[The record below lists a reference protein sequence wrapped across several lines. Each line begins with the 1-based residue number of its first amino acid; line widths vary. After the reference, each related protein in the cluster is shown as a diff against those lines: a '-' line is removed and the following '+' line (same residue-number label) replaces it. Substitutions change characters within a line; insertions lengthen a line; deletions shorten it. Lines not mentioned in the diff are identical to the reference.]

1 MKVFKAIVIDVF
13 ENERLLNRFSL
24 STEIIS
30 IGRHPHCDIVLDN
43 SCVSRRHA
51 SISYKEGHW
60 TITNHGKNGIFF
72 EGREIVQHEVA
83 QNNKFQLGPYTLLV
97 KKIVVDKPFSTG
109 DSGTQ
114 ETIIAKIDD
123 T

>member
-1 MKVFKAIVIDVF
+1 MKIFKAIVIEVF

-24 STEIIS
+24 NTETIS

-51 SISYKEGHW
+51 KISYKEGQW
-60 TITNHGKNGIFF
+60 TITNHGKNGILF
-72 EGREIVQHEVA
+72 EGREIVQHKVA

-97 KKIVVDKPFSTG
+97 KKIVVDKSFSTG
-109 DSGTQ
+109 ESGTQ

>member
-13 ENERLLNRFSL
+13 ENEHLLNRFSL
-24 STEIIS
+24 NTEAIS

-51 SISYKEGHW
+51 IISYKEGHW

-97 KKIVVDKPFSTG
+97 KKIVVDKSFSTG
-109 DSGTQ
+109 DPGTQ

>member
-24 STEIIS
+24 NTETIS

-51 SISYKEGHW
+51 IISYKKGHW
-60 TITNHGKNGIFF
+60 TITNHGKNGILF
-72 EGREIVQHEVA
+72 EGEEIVQHDVM

-97 KKIVVDKPFSTG
+97 KKIVVDNSFSTG

-114 ETIIAKIDD
+114 KTIIAKIFD

>member
-1 MKVFKAIVIDVF
+1 MKIFKAIVIEVF

-24 STEIIS
+24 NTETIS

-51 SISYKEGHW
+51 KISYKEGHW

-72 EGREIVQHEVA
+72 EGREIVQHKVA

-97 KKIVVDKPFSTG
+97 KKTVVDKSFSTG
-109 DSGTQ
+109 DPGTQ

>member
-24 STEIIS
+24 NTETIS

-51 SISYKEGHW
+51 KISYKEGHW

-72 EGREIVQHEVA
+72 EGREIVQHDVA

-97 KKIVVDKPFSTG
+97 KKIVVDKSFSSG

-114 ETIIAKIDD
+114 ETIIAKIVD